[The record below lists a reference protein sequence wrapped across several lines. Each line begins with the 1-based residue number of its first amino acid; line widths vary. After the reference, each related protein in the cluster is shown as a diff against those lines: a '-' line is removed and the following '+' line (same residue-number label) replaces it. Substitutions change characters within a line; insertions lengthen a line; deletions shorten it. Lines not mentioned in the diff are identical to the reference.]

1 MTSQDFLISIHDL
14 KRQPGEMLEVCR
26 TFANPE
32 RIGIDVIA
40 IERDEELSFEGRV
53 ESVSTG
59 VLATFTVIS
68 VATGE
73 CVRCL
78 DPIAR
83 PIKASI
89 QELFFYSIPAD
100 LDEDEE
106 LPFLIVEEKIDLLP
120 PIRDAVILDLP
131 LAPHCTE
138 DCLGLCPDCGEK
150 IGDSPTGHDHASI
163 DPRWAKLRDITGIGE
178 SGQ

>member
-1 MTSQDFLISIHDL
+1 MSNHDFHISIHDL
-14 KRQPGEMLEVCR
+14 KRQPGEMLEVRR

-40 IERDEELSFEGRV
+40 IERDEELSIEGRV

-59 VLATFTVIS
+59 VLATFTIIS

-78 DPIAR
+78 DQIAR
-83 PIKASI
+83 PIHANI

-100 LDEDEE
+100 LDEDEDAP
-106 LPFLIVEEKIDLLP
+106 LLIVEEKIDLLP

-138 DCLGLCPDCGEK
+138 DCLGLCPECGEK
-150 IGDSPTGHDHASI
+150 VADNPTGHDHQSI
-163 DPRWAKLRDITGIGE
+163 DPRWAKLRDVTGIGE
-178 SGQ
+178 

>member
-1 MTSQDFLISIHDL
+1 MSNQDFHISIHDL
-14 KRQPGEMLEVCR
+14 KRQPGEMLEVRR

-40 IERDEELSFEGRV
+40 IERDEELSIAGKV

-59 VLATFTVIS
+59 VLATFTITS

-78 DPIAR
+78 DQIAWPIHAN
-83 PIKASI
+83 I

-100 LDEDEE
+100 LDEDEDAP
-106 LPFLIVEEKIDLLP
+106 LLIVEEKIDVLP

-131 LAPHCTE
+131 LAPHCSE

-150 IGDSPTGHDHASI
+150 VADNPTGHDHQSV

-178 SGQ
+178 